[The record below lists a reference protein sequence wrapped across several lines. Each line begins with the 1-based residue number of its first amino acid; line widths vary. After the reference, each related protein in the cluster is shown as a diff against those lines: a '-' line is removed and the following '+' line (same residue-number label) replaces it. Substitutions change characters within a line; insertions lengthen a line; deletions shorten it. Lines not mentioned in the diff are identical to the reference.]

1 MVGNVV
7 RNLDGEA
14 SVDLKSPDLAIIVEV
29 VRAVCCIGVA
39 HNYFAKRKYNLV
51 ELVRPDQ
58 ETGDP
63 VKTKPESCEINS
75 EISDGVEG
83 AEPSDV
89 KTGDSDKVERDS
101 DNKVEGDSEEVT
113 DSKGTPKINMNGNCE
128 EGNTE
133 EKGTKDEESC

>member
-1 MVGNVV
+1 M
-7 RNLDGEA
+7 
-14 SVDLKSPDLAIIVEV
+14 
-29 VRAVCCIGVA
+29 RAVCCIGVA

-75 EISDGVEG
+75 EISDGVER

-89 KTGDSDKVERDS
+89 KTGDSDKVQRDS
-101 DNKVEGDSEEVT
+101 DNKVEGDSDEVT
-113 DSKGTPKINMNGNCE
+113 CKGTPKIIMNGNCE
-128 EGNTE
+128 AANTE
-133 EKGTKDEESC
+133 EKGTTDKESH